1 VPFSLQTRQT
11 TPLRD
16 LAAAHDYF
24 ERVSEVVLKVS
35 THALASDVI
44 ELMHEA
50 TIRLGADVS
59 SFVTFIREDVTL
71 VSFRFLLACD
81 PQWCVDFEANGWYTD
96 DPWLAYARAHSE
108 PILAS
113 RLILHSDKERGLV
126 RLAARFGFE
135 SAVIIPAPSSGSLSR
150 IGMLCLGS
158 FTPGFFED
166 SGYAAL
172 KVAARPLATELHE
185 WSTAQLR
192 RELIE
197 AARISDE
204 ELVLLERH
212 RRGFTTK
219 RIASSTGFTHASV
232 NSRFQRLIAKL
243 DVPNRRE
250 AARLAAE
257 YGLI

>member
-1 VPFSLQTRQT
+1 VPFSLPTRQT
-11 TPLRD
+11 LPLRD
-16 LAAAHDYF
+16 IVSTDDYF
-24 ERVSEVVLKVS
+24 VRVNEVTLKLEPDAEASEVIDL
-35 THALASDVI
+35 L
-44 ELMHEA
+44 HEG
-50 TIRLGADVS
+50 TSRLGADVS
-59 SFVTFIREDVTL
+59 CFLTFIREDL
-71 VSFRFLLACD
+71 SLASFRFLLACD
-81 PQWCVDFEANGWYTD
+81 PQWCVDYEASGWYTD

-108 PILAS
+108 PVLAS
-113 RLILHSDKERGLV
+113 RLSLHSDKERELV
-126 RLAARFGFE
+126 RLAGRYGFE
-135 SAVIIPAPSSGSLSR
+135 SALIVPAPSSGGLTR

-166 SGYAAL
+166 AGLGAL
-172 KVAARPLATELHE
+172 KLAARPLSTELHE

-192 RELIE
+192 RELIG
-197 AARISDE
+197 AARISSE
-204 ELVLLERH
+204 ELILLERQ